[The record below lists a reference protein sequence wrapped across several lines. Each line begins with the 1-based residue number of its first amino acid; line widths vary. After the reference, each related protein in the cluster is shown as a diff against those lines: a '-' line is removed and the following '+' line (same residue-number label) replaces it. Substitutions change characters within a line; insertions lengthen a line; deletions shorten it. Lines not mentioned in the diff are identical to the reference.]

1 MSKWETAR
9 GWALARMLIVSTW
22 NLGECF
28 FGRFY
33 SSEDLPCLQ
42 CMLFFA
48 GLKLSTIVVIC
59 WFGLVW
65 IPEMPWK
72 KEDCYFRVP
81 RFESQTTG
89 PQTTNLLLVE
99 IVVMFFL
106 ILLGSPIWPVDVSNS
121 CPLLVECR
129 RAKKTSTFA
138 TLTGGNIHPKLMT
151 PWAMKKQLVG
161 YLKVK
166 IDGTDTKR

>member
-48 GLKLSTIVVIC
+48 GLKLSTIVVYLVV
-59 WFGLVW
+59 WVGLDSW
-65 IPEMPWK
+65 DALK

-99 IVVMFFL
+99 IVVMFSWFFWVLPFGLL
-106 ILLGSPIWPVDVSNS
+106 IFQILALYWLSVEGRKKPRHL
-121 CPLLVECR
+121 PLLQGEIYIP
-129 RAKKTSTFA
+129 
-138 TLTGGNIHPKLMT
+138 N
-151 PWAMKKQLVG
+151 
-161 YLKVK
+161 
-166 IDGTDTKR
+166 

>member
-1 MSKWETAR
+1 MSTNKAAF
-9 GWALARMLIVSTW
+9 GSSGIVSTW

-28 FGRFY
+28 FSAVFFS

-48 GLKLSTIVVIC
+48 GLKLSTIVVIW

-81 RFESQTTG
+81 RFESHRAPNHQFTISW
-89 PQTTNLLLVE
+89 NCDV
-99 IVVMFFL
+99 FL
-106 ILLGSPIWPVDVSNS
+106 DFLGSPIWPVDVSNS

-151 PWAMKKQLVG
+151 PWAMEKNWLVT
-161 YLKVK
+161 LRSK
-166 IDGTDTKR
+166 